1 MNELL
6 SATPEATWE
15 HIAPELDTAL
25 GELSEADRDVL
36 LLQYFERKSALKAYA
51 AANNGSQPADATQII
66 PYLTTPEQQAAWQT
80 LQKRYPAK
88 GTPP

>member
-1 MNELL
+1 M
-6 SATPEATWE
+6 
-15 HIAPELDTAL
+15 
-25 GELSEADRDVL
+25 
-36 LLQYFERKSALKAYA
+36 QAYA
-51 AANNGSQPADATQII
+51 AANNGSQPADPSQIL